1 MIEFE
6 DKNQSFCFYGQW
18 YVSSM
23 IKIPKPAIRGKSPF
37 FVTDKAR
44 WQALVDKD
52 ERADGQFWF
61 SVKTTGVYCRP
72 SCPARLPDRENV
84 AFHLSPKDAE
94 KGGFRACKRCDP
106 KGPRLAGRHAEV
118 VAIACRMIKEVD
130 EFPSL
135 NQLAEAVKMSPGFF
149 HRLFKTATGLTPK
162 DYANAHRADRMK
174 KALPKWG
181 TVTEAIYEAGFN
193 SNGRFYAG
201 SSKILG
207 MKPKEYREGGVGNTI
222 RFAIAESSLG
232 SVLVASS
239 EKGVCAILMGDDPD
253 ALARDLQDQFPK
265 ADFIGG
271 DEKYEKLV
279 AKVIGFIEAPRIGL
293 DLPLDIR
300 GTAFQ
305 QRVWKE
311 LQRIPAGETASYSE
325 VAKRI
330 GFPNST
336 RAVAQ
341 ACGANALAVAV
352 PCHRVLRKNGD
363 ISGYRWGVDRKQALL
378 VRERMAT

>member
-1 MIEFE
+1 MT
-6 DKNQSFCFYGQW
+6 
-18 YVSSM
+18 
-23 IKIPKPAIRGKSPF
+23 KISKPAIRGKSPF

-94 KGGFRACKRCDP
+94 RAGFCACKRCDP
-106 KGPRLAGRHAEV
+106 KGPGLAGQHAEA
-118 VAIACRMIKEVD
+118 VAIACRMIKEAD
-130 EFPSL
+130 EFSSL
-135 NQLAEAVKMSPGFF
+135 NQLAEAVKMSPGYF

-207 MKPKEYREGGVGNTI
+207 MKPTEYREGGTGSTI

-232 SVLVASS
+232 SMLVASS
-239 EKGVCAILMGDDPD
+239 EKGVCAILMDDD
-253 ALARDLQDQFPK
+253 SEKLLRDLQDQFPK
-265 ADFIGG
+265 ARLIGG
-271 DEKYEKLV
+271 DEEYEKLV
-279 AKVIGFIEAPRIGL
+279 AKVIGFVEAPKIGF

-311 LQRIPAGETASYSE
+311 LQRIPPGKTVSYSE

-330 GFPNST
+330 GLPKSV

-341 ACGANALAVAV
+341 ACGANSLAVAV
-352 PCHRVLRKNGD
+352 PCHRVVRKNGD
-363 ISGYRWGVDRKQALL
+363 LSGYRWGVDRKQALL
-378 VRERMAT
+378 IREKRAA

>member
-1 MIEFE
+1 MT
-6 DKNQSFCFYGQW
+6 
-18 YVSSM
+18 
-23 IKIPKPAIRGKSPF
+23 KISKPTIRGKSQF
-37 FVTDKAR
+37 FFTDNAR

-94 KGGFRACKRCDP
+94 KAGFRACKRCDP
-106 KGPRLAGRHAEV
+106 KGPGLAGQHAEA
-118 VAIACRMIKEVD
+118 VAIACRMIKEAD

-135 NQLAEAVKMSPGFF
+135 NQLAEAVKMSPGYF

-193 SNGRFYAG
+193 SNGRFYAS
-201 SSKILG
+201 SSKMLG
-207 MKPKEYREGGVGNTI
+207 MKPKEYREGGSGNII

-232 SVLVASS
+232 SILVASS
-239 EKGVCAILMGDDPD
+239 EKGVCAILMGDNPD

-265 ADFIGG
+265 AHLIGG

-311 LQRIPAGETASYSE
+311 LQRIPAGGTASYSE

-330 GFPNST
+330 GSPKST